1 MKKEKN
7 DIKLWLFWF
16 SLAVA
21 IIAAYNILGNLAGV
35 AQIIGSI
42 LGAIMPFCIGLL
54 IAYINNIHNCTYSNC
69 NNFKRNNSN
78 CSTKFVRLIYKP
90 TGLLQQRYRKNK

>member
-35 AQIIGSI
+35 AQIIGNI

-54 IAYINNIHNCTYSNC
+54 IAYILCH
-69 NNFKRNNSN
+69 
-78 CSTKFVRLIYKP
+78 VEA
-90 TGLLQQRYRKNK
+90 

>member
-35 AQIIGSI
+35 AHNAILYRIINSI
-42 LGAIMPFCIGLL
+42 
-54 IAYINNIHNCTYSNC
+54 YIIHAM
-69 NNFKRNNSN
+69 
-78 CSTKFVRLIYKP
+78 
-90 TGLLQQRYRKNK
+90 

>member
-35 AQIIGSI
+35 AQIIGNI
-42 LGAIMPFCIGLL
+42 LGAIMPFCIKGCLATVL
-54 IAYINNIHNCTYSNC
+54 A
-69 NNFKRNNSN
+69 
-78 CSTKFVRLIYKP
+78 
-90 TGLLQQRYRKNK
+90 